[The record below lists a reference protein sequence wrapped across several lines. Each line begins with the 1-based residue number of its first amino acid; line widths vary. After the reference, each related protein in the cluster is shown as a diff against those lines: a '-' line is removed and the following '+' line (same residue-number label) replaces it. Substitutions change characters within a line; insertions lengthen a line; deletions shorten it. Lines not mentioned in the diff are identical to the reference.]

1 MALVAR
7 TTRSDQ
13 TALAKQRI
21 LDTAARM
28 FAEHGYAA
36 TVMKDLATELGITR
50 AALYYHYPAKSDILK
65 AIIDAET
72 AEFFVAMETV
82 AALPSR
88 AARIDATI
96 AALVASGLN
105 QRRRIAFLVADP
117 AVRALPDPQSGP
129 DLFGHIARVIYRTT
143 PTPEQLYAVNAAFVS
158 FAALPFFAHLDD
170 DELAPILT
178 STLRRL
184 LRVP

>member
-7 TTRSDQ
+7 ITRSEQ
-13 TALAKQRI
+13 TAQAKQRI

-28 FAEHGYAA
+28 FAERGYDA
-36 TVMKDLATELGITR
+36 TAMQDLAQELGLTR
-50 AALYYHYPAKSDILK
+50 AALYYHYPAKADILR

-72 AEFFVAMETV
+72 ARFLASLEAV

-96 AALVASGLN
+96 AALVASGVN
-105 QRRRIAFLVADP
+105 QRRRISFLVAEP
-117 AVRALPDPQSGP
+117 AVRALPDPDGP
-129 DLFGHIARVIYRTT
+129 DFFGHVAEVIYRST
-143 PTPEQLYAVNAAFVS
+143 PSPEQLYAVNTAFVS
-158 FAALPFFAHLDD
+158 FAALPSFAHLAD
-170 DELAPILT
+170 DELVPIVT

-184 LRVP
+184 LRVR